1 MKQKKMLS
9 LLLAAATLVS
19 GLSLTAFAQEEN
31 LFVLEDPYM
40 IEYSIGERGLN
51 FSSEQAIQ
59 QVEKAFAG
67 LDPTPIG
74 QDTVVE
80 QDARYLEIWQDSM
93 PDRFIFQDDK
103 LLTYPND
110 YKPPQALLDLEADL
124 QAQMRELD
132 PYGCFTWS
140 EDYTCICLLD
150 NTSRYAVFNEE
161 TENKILM
168 LERLQSLEPSKINAS
183 QKATL
188 GKERTGASE
197 LRVNVTPTNVLA
209 ENVTYSYQFYD
220 KGVGVTAYTGD
231 GAGVTQYFSCDPTA
245 IGSLTAQM
253 QKFYDSQ
260 QKSATWLAIINPAR
274 VESLHVG
281 RKGKEPGEPY
291 GEAFPLTNWNSA
303 AIIDLLRTLPV
314 EGAAE
319 TNRLWTRP
327 DVEYRLGFTNALTY
341 RVQVQGNQLRV
352 WASDMPQVLQF
363 TVPQKEVDELLTE
376 TDNRIT
382 YEKENIEKPNPE
394 TAKPVIY
401 LYPEQETKVNVQ
413 LTFNGTLTSTY
424 PTLPPEG
431 WTVTAQPDGTL
442 TDEEGRSYR
451 YLFWEGVADVDWKQ
465 DSGFLVKAE
474 DAREFLEQSLTQL
487 GLNELEQNDFITY
500 WLPKL
505 EKNGESFVTFAAEQY
520 TDNAILTVTPQ
531 PDSVLRVQ
539 MLISKVDDS
548 NRAAFQ
554 KLPEQELPRFE
565 REGFVLVEWGG
576 TDLGTRQNSLKD

>member
-9 LLLAAATLVS
+9 LLLAVATLMS

-40 IEYSIGERGLN
+40 IEYSVGERGLN

-59 QVEKAFAG
+59 QVKEAFAG

-110 YKPPQALLDLEADL
+110 YKTPQALLDLEADL
-124 QAQMRELD
+124 QAQMKELD

-220 KGVGVTAYTGD
+220 KGVSVTAYTGD

-451 YLFWEGVADVDWKQ
+451 YLFWEGVANVDWKQ
-465 DSGFLVKAE
+465 DIGFLVKAE
-474 DAREFLEQSLTQL
+474 DAREFLEESLTQL

-520 TDNAILTVTPQ
+520 TDNAVLTVTPQ

-576 TDLGTRQNSLKD
+576 TDLGTGKTA

>member
-1 MKQKKMLS
+1 MKQKKMVS
-9 LLLAAATLVS
+9 LLLAAVTLMS

-31 LFVLEDPYM
+31 PFVLEDPYM
-40 IEYSIGERGLN
+40 IEYSVGERGLN

-59 QVEKAFAG
+59 QVKEAFAG

-110 YKPPQALLDLEADL
+110 YKTPQALLDLEADL

-183 QKATL
+183 QNATL

-520 TDNAILTVTPQ
+520 TDNAVLTVTPQ

-576 TDLGTRQNSLKD
+576 TDLGTGKTA

>member
-9 LLLAAATLVS
+9 LLLAAVTLVS

-31 LFVLEDPYM
+31 PFVLEDPYM

-59 QVEKAFAG
+59 QVKEAFAG

-110 YKPPQALLDLEADL
+110 YKTPQALLDLEADL

-183 QKATL
+183 QNATL

-413 LTFNGTLTSTY
+413 LDFNGTLTSTY

-520 TDNAILTVTPQ
+520 TDNAVLTVTPQ

-576 TDLGTRQNSLKD
+576 TDLGTGKTA

>member
-31 LFVLEDPYM
+31 PFVLEDPYM
-40 IEYSIGERGLN
+40 IEYSVGERGLN

-59 QVEKAFAG
+59 QVKEAFAG

-110 YKPPQALLDLEADL
+110 YKTPQALLDLEADL

-168 LERLQSLEPSKINAS
+168 LERLQSLQPSKINAS

-520 TDNAILTVTPQ
+520 TDNAVLTVTPQ

-576 TDLGTRQNSLKD
+576 TDLGTGKTA

>member
-1 MKQKKMLS
+1 MKQKKMVS
-9 LLLAAATLVS
+9 LLLAAVTLMS

-31 LFVLEDPYM
+31 PFVLEDPYM
-40 IEYSIGERGLN
+40 IEYSVGERGLN

-59 QVEKAFAG
+59 QVKEAFAG

-110 YKPPQALLDLEADL
+110 YKTPQALLDLEADL

-197 LRVNVTPTNVLA
+197 LRVNVTPTNVQA

-431 WTVTAQPDGTL
+431 WSVTAQPDGTL

-451 YLFWEGVADVDWKQ
+451 YLFWEGVANVDWKQ

-474 DAREFLEQSLTQL
+474 DAREFLEESLTQL

-576 TDLGTRQNSLKD
+576 TDLGTGKTA

>member
-9 LLLAAATLVS
+9 LLLAVATLMS

-31 LFVLEDPYM
+31 PFVLEDPYM
-40 IEYSIGERGLN
+40 IEYSVGERGLN

-59 QVEKAFAG
+59 QVKEAFAG

-110 YKPPQALLDLEADL
+110 YKTPQALLDLEADL
-124 QAQMRELD
+124 QAQMKELD

-413 LTFNGTLTSTY
+413 LTFNGTLISTY

-554 KLPEQELPRFE
+554 KLLEQELPRFE

-576 TDLGTRQNSLKD
+576 TDLGTGKTA

>member
-9 LLLAAATLVS
+9 LLLAVATLMS

-31 LFVLEDPYM
+31 PFVLEDPYM
-40 IEYSIGERGLN
+40 IEYSVGERGLN

-124 QAQMRELD
+124 QAQMKELD

-183 QKATL
+183 QNATL

-413 LTFNGTLTSTY
+413 LTFNGTLISTY

-576 TDLGTRQNSLKD
+576 TDLGTGKTA

>member
-9 LLLAAATLVS
+9 LLLAAATLMS
-19 GLSLTAFAQEEN
+19 GLSLTAFAQKEN
-31 LFVLEDPYM
+31 PFVLENPYM

-51 FSSEQAIQ
+51 FSSVQAIQ

-110 YKPPQALLDLEADL
+110 YKTPQALLDLEADL
-124 QAQMRELD
+124 QAQMKELD

-168 LERLQSLEPSKINAS
+168 LERLQSLQPSKINAS

-231 GAGVTQYFSCDPTA
+231 GAGVTQYFFCDPTA

-520 TDNAILTVTPQ
+520 TDNAVLTVTPQ

-554 KLPEQELPRFE
+554 KLLEQELPRFE

-576 TDLGTRQNSLKD
+576 TDLGTGKTA

>member
-9 LLLAAATLVS
+9 LLLAVATLMS

-31 LFVLEDPYM
+31 PFVLEDPYM
-40 IEYSIGERGLN
+40 IEYSVGERGLN

-59 QVEKAFAG
+59 QVKEAFAG

-110 YKPPQALLDLEADL
+110 YKTPQALLDLEADL

-451 YLFWEGVADVDWKQ
+451 YLFWEGAADVDWKQ

-520 TDNAILTVTPQ
+520 TDNAVLTVTPQ

-576 TDLGTRQNSLKD
+576 TDLGTGKTA

>member
-31 LFVLEDPYM
+31 PFVLEDPYM
-40 IEYSIGERGLN
+40 IEYSVGERGLN

-59 QVEKAFAG
+59 QVKEAFAG

-110 YKPPQALLDLEADL
+110 YKTPQALLDLEADL

-150 NTSRYAVFNEE
+150 NTSRYAVFNEK

-183 QKATL
+183 QNATL

-431 WTVTAQPDGTL
+431 WSVTAQPDGTL

-474 DAREFLEQSLTQL
+474 DAHEFLEESLTQL

-505 EKNGESFVTFAAEQY
+505 EKNGESFVTFAAKQY
-520 TDNAILTVTPQ
+520 TDNAVLTVTPQ

-576 TDLGTRQNSLKD
+576 TDLGTGKTA

>member
-9 LLLAAATLVS
+9 LLLAVATLMS

-31 LFVLEDPYM
+31 PFVLEDPYM
-40 IEYSIGERGLN
+40 IEYSVGERGLN

-59 QVEKAFAG
+59 QVKEAFAG

-110 YKPPQALLDLEADL
+110 YKTPQALLDLEADL
-124 QAQMRELD
+124 QAQMKELD

-183 QKATL
+183 QNATL

-413 LTFNGTLTSTY
+413 LTFNGTLISTY

-474 DAREFLEQSLTQL
+474 DAREFLEENLTQL

-576 TDLGTRQNSLKD
+576 TDLGTGKTA

>member
-31 LFVLEDPYM
+31 PFVLEDPYM
-40 IEYSIGERGLN
+40 IEYSVGERGLN

-59 QVEKAFAG
+59 QVKEAFAG

-110 YKPPQALLDLEADL
+110 YKTPQALLDLEADL

-183 QKATL
+183 QNATL

-451 YLFWEGVADVDWKQ
+451 YLFWEGVANVDWKQ

-474 DAREFLEQSLTQL
+474 DAREFLEESLTQL

-520 TDNAILTVTPQ
+520 TDNAVLTVTPQ

-554 KLPEQELPRFE
+554 KLLEQELPRFE

-576 TDLGTRQNSLKD
+576 TDLGTGKTA

>member
-31 LFVLEDPYM
+31 PFVLEDPYM
-40 IEYSIGERGLN
+40 IEYSVGERGLN

-59 QVEKAFAG
+59 QVKEAFAG

-183 QKATL
+183 QNATL

-413 LTFNGTLTSTY
+413 LSFNGTLTSTY

-520 TDNAILTVTPQ
+520 TDNAVLTVTPQ

-576 TDLGTRQNSLKD
+576 TDLGTGKTA

>member
-31 LFVLEDPYM
+31 PFVLEDPYM
-40 IEYSIGERGLN
+40 IEYSVGERGLN

-59 QVEKAFAG
+59 QVKEAFAG

-110 YKPPQALLDLEADL
+110 YKTPQALLDLEADL

-183 QKATL
+183 QNATL

-520 TDNAILTVTPQ
+520 TDNAVLTVIPQ

-576 TDLGTRQNSLKD
+576 TDLGTGKTA

>member
-9 LLLAAATLVS
+9 LLLAAATLMS

-31 LFVLEDPYM
+31 PFVLEDPYM
-40 IEYSIGERGLN
+40 IEYSVGERGLN

-59 QVEKAFAG
+59 QVKEAFAG

-110 YKPPQALLDLEADL
+110 YKTPQALLDLEADL
-124 QAQMRELD
+124 QAQMKELD

-183 QKATL
+183 QNATL

-520 TDNAILTVTPQ
+520 TDNAVLTVTPQ

-576 TDLGTRQNSLKD
+576 TDLDTGKTA

>member
-31 LFVLEDPYM
+31 PFVLEDPYM
-40 IEYSIGERGLN
+40 IEYSVGERGLN

-59 QVEKAFAG
+59 QVKEAFAG

-110 YKPPQALLDLEADL
+110 YKTPQALLDLEADL
-124 QAQMRELD
+124 QAQMKELD

-183 QKATL
+183 QNATL

-413 LTFNGTLTSTY
+413 LDFNGTLTSTY

-431 WTVTAQPDGTL
+431 WSVTAQPGGTL

-451 YLFWEGVADVDWKQ
+451 YLFWEGVANVDWKQ

-474 DAREFLEQSLTQL
+474 DAREFLEESLTQL

-505 EKNGESFVTFAAEQY
+505 EKNGESFVTFAAKQY
-520 TDNAILTVTPQ
+520 TDNAVLTVTPQ

-554 KLPEQELPRFE
+554 KLLEQELPRFE

-576 TDLGTRQNSLKD
+576 TDLGTGKTA

>member
-31 LFVLEDPYM
+31 PFVLEDPYM
-40 IEYSIGERGLN
+40 IEYSVGERGLN

-59 QVEKAFAG
+59 QVKEAFAG
-67 LDPTPIG
+67 LDPTPVG

-110 YKPPQALLDLEADL
+110 YKTPQALLDLEADL

-183 QKATL
+183 QNATL

-576 TDLGTRQNSLKD
+576 TDLGTGKTA

>member
-31 LFVLEDPYM
+31 PFVLEDPYM
-40 IEYSIGERGLN
+40 IEYSVGERGLN

-110 YKPPQALLDLEADL
+110 YKTPQALLDLEADL

-183 QKATL
+183 QNATL

-413 LTFNGTLTSTY
+413 LSFNGTLTSTY
-424 PTLPPEG
+424 PTLPSEG

-474 DAREFLEQSLTQL
+474 DAHEFLEESLTQL

-505 EKNGESFVTFAAEQY
+505 EKNGESFVTFAAKQY
-520 TDNAILTVTPQ
+520 TDNAVLTVTPQ

-576 TDLGTRQNSLKD
+576 TDLGTGKTA

>member
-9 LLLAAATLVS
+9 LLLAAALVS

-31 LFVLEDPYM
+31 PFVLEDPYM
-40 IEYSIGERGLN
+40 IEYSVGERGLN

-110 YKPPQALLDLEADL
+110 YKIPQALLDLEADL

-183 QKATL
+183 QNATL

-576 TDLGTRQNSLKD
+576 TDLGTGKTA

>member
-31 LFVLEDPYM
+31 PFVLEDPYM
-40 IEYSIGERGLN
+40 IEYSVGERGLN

-59 QVEKAFAG
+59 QVKEAFAG

-110 YKPPQALLDLEADL
+110 YKTPQALLDLEADL
-124 QAQMRELD
+124 QAQMKELD

-474 DAREFLEQSLTQL
+474 DAREFLEESLTQL

-520 TDNAILTVTPQ
+520 TDNAVLTVTPQ

-576 TDLGTRQNSLKD
+576 TDLGTGKTA

>member
-1 MKQKKMLS
+1 MKQKKMVS
-9 LLLAAATLVS
+9 LLLAAVTLMS

-31 LFVLEDPYM
+31 PFVLEDPYM
-40 IEYSIGERGLN
+40 IEYSVGERGLN

-110 YKPPQALLDLEADL
+110 YKIPQALLDLEADL

-183 QKATL
+183 QNATL

-413 LTFNGTLTSTY
+413 LTFNGTLISTY

-520 TDNAILTVTPQ
+520 TDNAILTVTPK

-576 TDLGTRQNSLKD
+576 TDLGTGKTA

>member
-9 LLLAAATLVS
+9 LLLAVATLMS

-31 LFVLEDPYM
+31 PFVLEDPYM
-40 IEYSIGERGLN
+40 IEYSVGERGLN

-59 QVEKAFAG
+59 QVKEAFAG

-124 QAQMRELD
+124 QAQMKELD

-183 QKATL
+183 QNATL

-197 LRVNVTPTNVLA
+197 LRVNVTPTNVQA

-576 TDLGTRQNSLKD
+576 TDLGTGKTA

>member
-31 LFVLEDPYM
+31 PFVLEDPYM
-40 IEYSIGERGLN
+40 IEYSVGERGLN

-59 QVEKAFAG
+59 QVKEAFAG

-110 YKPPQALLDLEADL
+110 YKTPQALLDLEADL

-183 QKATL
+183 QNATL

-413 LTFNGTLTSTY
+413 LSFNGTLTSTY

-474 DAREFLEQSLTQL
+474 DAHEFLEESLTQL

-576 TDLGTRQNSLKD
+576 TDLGTGKTA

>member
-31 LFVLEDPYM
+31 PFVLEDPYM
-40 IEYSIGERGLN
+40 IEYSVGERGLN

-59 QVEKAFAG
+59 QVKEAFAG

-110 YKPPQALLDLEADL
+110 YKTPQALLDLEADL

-183 QKATL
+183 QNATL

-197 LRVNVTPTNVLA
+197 LRVNVATAASLP

-413 LTFNGTLTSTY
+413 LSFNGTLTSTY

-520 TDNAILTVTPQ
+520 TDNAVLTVTPQ

-576 TDLGTRQNSLKD
+576 TDLGTGKTA

>member
-31 LFVLEDPYM
+31 PFVLEDPYM
-40 IEYSIGERGLN
+40 IEYSVGERGLN

-59 QVEKAFAG
+59 QVKEAFAG

-110 YKPPQALLDLEADL
+110 YKTPQALLDLEADL

-183 QKATL
+183 QNATL

-319 TNRLWTRP
+319 THRLWTRP

-474 DAREFLEQSLTQL
+474 DAREFLEESLTQL

-520 TDNAILTVTPQ
+520 TDNAVLTVTPQ

-576 TDLGTRQNSLKD
+576 TDLGTGKTA

>member
-31 LFVLEDPYM
+31 PFVLEDPYM
-40 IEYSIGERGLN
+40 IEYSVGERGLN

-59 QVEKAFAG
+59 QVEEAFAG

-110 YKPPQALLDLEADL
+110 YKTPQALLDLEADL
-124 QAQMRELD
+124 QAQMKELD

-183 QKATL
+183 QNATL

-520 TDNAILTVTPQ
+520 TDNAVLTVTPQ

-576 TDLGTRQNSLKD
+576 TDLGTGKTA

>member
-31 LFVLEDPYM
+31 PFVLEDPYM
-40 IEYSIGERGLN
+40 IEYSVGERGLN

-110 YKPPQALLDLEADL
+110 YKTPQALLDLEADL

-183 QKATL
+183 QNATL

-520 TDNAILTVTPQ
+520 TDNAVLTVTPQ

-576 TDLGTRQNSLKD
+576 TDLGTGKTA

>member
-31 LFVLEDPYM
+31 PFVLEDPYM
-40 IEYSIGERGLN
+40 IEYSVGERGLN

-59 QVEKAFAG
+59 QVKEAFAG

-110 YKPPQALLDLEADL
+110 YKTPQALLDLEADL

-183 QKATL
+183 QNATL

-341 RVQVQGNQLRV
+341 CVQVQGNQLRV

-520 TDNAILTVTPQ
+520 TDNAVLTVTPQ

-576 TDLGTRQNSLKD
+576 TDLGTGKTA

>member
-31 LFVLEDPYM
+31 PFVLEDPYM
-40 IEYSIGERGLN
+40 IEYSVGERGLN

-59 QVEKAFAG
+59 QVKEAFAG

-110 YKPPQALLDLEADL
+110 YKTPQALLDLEADL

-183 QKATL
+183 QNATL

-382 YEKENIEKPNPE
+382 YEKENIETPNPE

-474 DAREFLEQSLTQL
+474 DAHEFLEESLTQL

-576 TDLGTRQNSLKD
+576 TDLGTGKTA

>member
-1 MKQKKMLS
+1 MKQKKMVS
-9 LLLAAATLVS
+9 LLLAAVTLMS

-31 LFVLEDPYM
+31 PFVLEDPYM
-40 IEYSIGERGLN
+40 IEYSVGERGLN

-59 QVEKAFAG
+59 QVKEAFAG

-110 YKPPQALLDLEADL
+110 YKTPQALLDLEADL
-124 QAQMRELD
+124 QAQMKELD

-168 LERLQSLEPSKINAS
+168 LERLQSLQPSKINAS

-197 LRVNVTPTNVLA
+197 LRVNVTPTNVQA

-220 KGVGVTAYTGD
+220 KGVSVTAYTGD

-413 LTFNGTLTSTY
+413 LDFNGTLTSTY

-431 WTVTAQPDGTL
+431 WSVTAQPDGTL

-505 EKNGESFVTFAAEQY
+505 EKNGESFVTFAAKQY
-520 TDNAILTVTPQ
+520 TDNAVLTVTPQ

-576 TDLGTRQNSLKD
+576 TDLGTGKTA

>member
-9 LLLAAATLVS
+9 LLLAVATLMS

-31 LFVLEDPYM
+31 PFVLEDPYM
-40 IEYSIGERGLN
+40 IEYSVGERGLN

-59 QVEKAFAG
+59 QVKEAFAG

-110 YKPPQALLDLEADL
+110 YKTPQALLDLEADL

-183 QKATL
+183 QNATL

-413 LTFNGTLTSTY
+413 LDFNGTLTSTY

-431 WTVTAQPDGTL
+431 WSVTAQPDGTL

-474 DAREFLEQSLTQL
+474 DAREFLEESLTQL

-531 PDSVLRVQ
+531 PDSVLRVE

-548 NRAAFQ
+548 NRVAFQ

-576 TDLGTRQNSLKD
+576 TDLGTGKTA

>member
-31 LFVLEDPYM
+31 PFVLEDPYM
-40 IEYSIGERGLN
+40 IEYSVGERGLN

-59 QVEKAFAG
+59 QVKEAFAG

-110 YKPPQALLDLEADL
+110 YKTPQALLDLEADL

-183 QKATL
+183 QNATL

-413 LTFNGTLTSTY
+413 LDFNGTLTSTY

-431 WTVTAQPDGTL
+431 WSVTAQPDGTL

-451 YLFWEGVADVDWKQ
+451 YLFWEGVANVDWKQ

-474 DAREFLEQSLTQL
+474 DAREFLEESLTQL

-520 TDNAILTVTPQ
+520 TDNAVLTVTPQ

-576 TDLGTRQNSLKD
+576 TDLGTGKTA

>member
-9 LLLAAATLVS
+9 LLLAVATLMS

-31 LFVLEDPYM
+31 PFVLEDPYM
-40 IEYSIGERGLN
+40 IEYSVGERGLN

-110 YKPPQALLDLEADL
+110 YKTPQALLDLEADL

-554 KLPEQELPRFE
+554 KLLEQELPRFE

-576 TDLGTRQNSLKD
+576 TDLGTGKTA

>member
-9 LLLAAATLVS
+9 LLLAAALVS
-19 GLSLTAFAQEEN
+19 GLSLTAFAQKEN
-31 LFVLEDPYM
+31 PFVLEDPYM

-110 YKPPQALLDLEADL
+110 YKTPQALLDLEADL
-124 QAQMRELD
+124 QAQMKELD

-197 LRVNVTPTNVLA
+197 LRVNVATAASLP

-413 LTFNGTLTSTY
+413 LSFNGTLTSTY
-424 PTLPPEG
+424 PTLPSEG

-520 TDNAILTVTPQ
+520 TDNAVLTVTPQ

-576 TDLGTRQNSLKD
+576 TDLGTGKTA

>member
-9 LLLAAATLVS
+9 LLLAVATLMS

-31 LFVLEDPYM
+31 PFVLEDPYM
-40 IEYSIGERGLN
+40 IEYSVGERGLN

-59 QVEKAFAG
+59 QVKEAFAG

-183 QKATL
+183 QNATL

-413 LTFNGTLTSTY
+413 LSFNGTLTSTY
-424 PTLPPEG
+424 PTLPSEG

-451 YLFWEGVADVDWKQ
+451 YLFWEGVANVDWKQ

-474 DAREFLEQSLTQL
+474 DAREFLEESLTQL

-520 TDNAILTVTPQ
+520 TDNAVLTVTPQ

-576 TDLGTRQNSLKD
+576 TDLGTGKTA

>member
-31 LFVLEDPYM
+31 PFVLEDPYM
-40 IEYSIGERGLN
+40 IEYSVGERGLN

-59 QVEKAFAG
+59 QVKEAFAG

-110 YKPPQALLDLEADL
+110 YKTPQALLDLEADL
-124 QAQMRELD
+124 QAQMKELD

-197 LRVNVTPTNVLA
+197 LRVNVATAASLP

-451 YLFWEGVADVDWKQ
+451 YLFWEGVANVDWKQ

-520 TDNAILTVTPQ
+520 TDNAVLTVTPQ

-576 TDLGTRQNSLKD
+576 TDLGTGKTA

>member
-1 MKQKKMLS
+1 MKQKKIFS
-9 LLLAAATLVS
+9 VLLGAATLVKR
-19 GLSLTAFAQEEN
+19 LSLTAFAQEEN
-31 LFVLEDPYM
+31 PFVLEDPYM
-40 IEYSIGERGLN
+40 IEYSVGERGLN

-59 QVEKAFAG
+59 QVKEAFAG
-67 LDPTPIG
+67 LAPTPIG

-110 YKPPQALLDLEADL
+110 YKTPQALLDLEADL
-124 QAQMRELD
+124 QAQMKELD
-132 PYGCFTWS
+132 PYGYFTWS

-220 KGVGVTAYTGD
+220 KGVAVTAYTGD
-231 GAGVTQYFSCDPTA
+231 GAGVTQYFTCDPTA

-431 WTVTAQPDGTL
+431 WIVTAQPDGTL

-451 YLFWEGVADVDWKQ
+451 YLFWEGVANVDWKQ

-474 DAREFLEQSLTQL
+474 DAREFLEESLTQL

-505 EKNGESFVTFAAEQY
+505 EKNGENFVTFAAEQY
-520 TDNAILTVTPQ
+520 TDNAVLTVTPQ

-554 KLPEQELPRFE
+554 KLPEQELLRFE

-576 TDLGTRQNSLKD
+576 TDLGTGKTA

>member
-31 LFVLEDPYM
+31 PFVLEDPYM
-40 IEYSIGERGLN
+40 IEYSVGERGLN

-59 QVEKAFAG
+59 QVKEAFAG

-110 YKPPQALLDLEADL
+110 YKTPQALLDLEADL

-183 QKATL
+183 QNATL

-413 LTFNGTLTSTY
+413 LDFNGTLTSTY

-451 YLFWEGVADVDWKQ
+451 YLFWEGVANVDWKQ

-474 DAREFLEQSLTQL
+474 DAREFLEESLTQL

-520 TDNAILTVTPQ
+520 TDNAVLTVTPQ

-576 TDLGTRQNSLKD
+576 TDLGTGKTA

>member
-31 LFVLEDPYM
+31 PFVLEDPYM
-40 IEYSIGERGLN
+40 IEYSVGERGLN

-59 QVEKAFAG
+59 QVEEAFAG

-110 YKPPQALLDLEADL
+110 YKTPQALLDLEADL

-183 QKATL
+183 QNATL

-576 TDLGTRQNSLKD
+576 TDLGTGKTA

>member
-1 MKQKKMLS
+1 MKQKKMVS
-9 LLLAAATLVS
+9 LLLAAALVS

-31 LFVLEDPYM
+31 PFVLEDPYM

-59 QVEKAFAG
+59 QVKEAFAG

-110 YKPPQALLDLEADL
+110 YKTPQALLDLEADL

-183 QKATL
+183 QNATL

-576 TDLGTRQNSLKD
+576 TDLGTGKTA